1 MKKMKG
7 IIPLIVTGLVFSLGA
22 CNNNKDEGS
31 SKKPNASSVSSLPKI
46 NVKDANNKT
55 NASVVIG
62 NTIQLTADQTNVTWS
77 SLDTNVA
84 TVDANGLVTAVSV
97 GETSI
102 KVKKDGFKDGSFGIV
117 VTRPKETALISF
129 DDADHYS
136 ADGWWENNGRG
147 PGAQPNYQKT
157 NASDGTCIGYF
168 GEGDKETL
176 TFTSSAAVK
185 AELVITMG
193 HNSSQDALDNI
204 MGAEFNG
211 KAIDLTKTPFVS
223 DSDGSG
229 NYSFIPV
236 SFGEVDLKNN
246 GDNVLVLTM
255 KGNAPYLD
263 DLYIYAKSDATI
275 AVKKPAAK
283 QTIVI
288 KNDEN
293 SLSVV
298 EGSTLQLTSDT
309 TGLTFKSE
317 STNIATV
324 DENTGLVTGVS
335 KGSAKI
341 SVTKAGMIST
351 RVTVTVT
358 ERVVAGEFK
367 VEAETGTHN
376 GEAIT
381 KESEGISIRDA
392 SSGETT
398 TNAWTT
404 GEVLVIDFQAETAG
418 TYTMYLNGRH
428 SSFSGGTNINLGTDM
443 EFKLNNKV
451 ISGITAEISGYTFA
465 NYLLGDVT
473 VNKGANK
480 LEVKLIGETRPQIDY
495 FKFVPKA

>member
-62 NTIQLTADQTNVTWS
+62 NTIQLTADQTDVTWS

-147 PGAQPNYQKT
+147 PGAQPIYDKSSANGGKCV
-157 NASDGTCIGYF
+157 AYF

-193 HNSSQDALDNI
+193 HNDSHESLSEI
-204 MGAEFNG
+204 MDAEFNG
-211 KAIDLTKTPFVS
+211 KAIDLSKTAFTTD
-223 DSDGSG
+223 DSSG
-229 NYSFIPV
+229 NYSFLPV
-236 SFGEVDLKNN
+236 SFGEVDIKNN
-246 GDNVLVLTM
+246 ADNVLVLTM

-275 AVKKPAAK
+275 AVKKPAEK

-309 TGLTFKSE
+309 TGLKFKSE
-317 STNIATV
+317 STNVATV

-358 ERVVAGEFK
+358 ERVVTGEFK

-376 GEAIT
+376 GQPLT
-381 KESEGISIRDA
+381 KESEGINSRDA
-392 SSGETT
+392 STGETT

-428 SSFSGGTNINLGTDM
+428 SSYSGGTNINLGTDM
-443 EFKLNNKV
+443 EFKLNNNV
-451 ISGITAEISGYTFA
+451 ISGITAEISGYTFT

-473 VNKGANK
+473 LNKGANK

-495 FKFVPKA
+495 FKFTPKA